1 MIPNQQNIESLTGLL
16 AVGSLGML
24 GIFLIIDGQTNIFV
38 IFEEYGK
45 STSWGIFAA
54 VPMLVLSYL
63 LGLFLSQI
71 AEILFTKIAHLNSA
85 NEEQQFISI
94 ARSGNEYVIN
104 RYSELTRQKRLLE
117 SASIAF
123 LLLSLGTLSEVKQM
137 YGWEIVAYGSSVG
150 ALVVAVISPLMAI
163 RVSRKIE
170 NLISALSEIKDDQ
183 LECGDVA

>member
-16 AVGSLGML
+16 AVGSLGIL
-24 GIFLIIDGQTNIFV
+24 GIFLIVDGQTNVFL

-71 AEILFTKIAHLNSA
+71 AEILFTKIAQLNSA
-85 NEEQQFISI
+85 NEEQQFIKI
-94 ARSGNEYVIN
+94 VRFGNEHVIN

-123 LLLSLGTLSEVKQM
+123 LLLSLGALSEVKQM
-137 YGWEIVAYGSSVG
+137 QGWELVAYGSSAG
-150 ALVVAVISPLMAI
+150 ALVIAVISPLIAI
-163 RVSRKIE
+163 RVSQKIE
-170 NLISALSEIKDDQ
+170 NLISVLSEIKDYQ
-183 LECGDVA
+183 YEGDKVA